1 MRRDPL
7 TRLAMALAVALPG
20 AAQAQQLVIKPGV
33 DVRATATTNASL
45 ANQPARKDLVVNVSP
60 EVGVSYGGARSRI
73 DGRLRVDNVH
83 YSRNS
88 QPDQTLPS
96 GELVLR
102 SDLVDQWGGLE
113 ASVETRQVAS
123 PLDQSAN
130 PNSYTTTKA
139 LVAPF
144 IEHAFDANTKLKA
157 QFEKS
162 VIKSSETTQNQSAI
176 PDLHASQHVVR
187 LERQPVPV
195 GASLEW
201 TAQDSE
207 AATTGLQPSKYT
219 YKENAARAGMSYALN
234 DQLHAGLILGRES
247 IHQEAEEQ
255 SDTIRGITL
264 GWHPNERAALNARV
278 ERRFFGTGWKVD
290 WNHRRPLFNWG
301 FSSERTSSTYASSV
315 GRVPANLATN
325 PPGTTTNLDPAF
337 SLAASLRQTFQGRVV
352 FVGQRHTMTLA
363 GGLDKAAPL
372 PLNNAQAIGSTTQER
387 YVEALFSRRLTPL
400 MSLNTSVRW
409 TRSNVDG
416 TSAATSPINIQTG
429 QVRSLLWR
437 GDINARLSPHATATF
452 GLRHRDASGSQP
464 YADDESA
471 MYVGLGYRY

>member
-1 MRRDPL
+1 MRREPL

-20 AAQAQQLVIKPGV
+20 AHAQQLVIKPAV
-33 DVRATATTNASL
+33 DVRATATTNASQ
-45 ANQPARKDLVVNVSP
+45 ANQPARKDLVLNVSP
-60 EVGVSYGGARSRI
+60 EVSVLYGGARSRI

-96 GELVLR
+96 GELVFR

-123 PLDQSAN
+123 PLDQSTT

-162 VIKSSETTQNQSAI
+162 LIKSTETTQNQSAI
-176 PDLHASQHVVR
+176 PDLHASQHLVR

-219 YKENAARAGMSYALN
+219 YKENAARAGISYALS
-234 DQLHAGLILGRES
+234 DQWHAGLVLGRES
-247 IHQEAEEQ
+247 IRQEAESQ

-264 GWHPNERAALNARV
+264 GWHPNERATLNARV

-315 GRVPANLATN
+315 GRVPANLGVN
-325 PPGTTTNLDPAF
+325 PTGISNLDPAF

-352 FVGQRHTMTLA
+352 FMGQRHTVTLA
-363 GGLDKAAPL
+363 GGLDKAEPL

-387 YVEALFSRRLTPL
+387 YVEAQFNRRLTPL

-416 TSAATSPINIQTG
+416 TSAATSPVIAQTG
-429 QVRSLLWR
+429 QVRSILWR
-437 GDINARLSPHATATF
+437 GDINARLSPQATATF
-452 GLRHRDASGSQP
+452 GLRHRDSSGSQP
-464 YADDESA
+464 FADDESA